1 MKNEKKLI
9 KAAGTYKTLLDDHCA
24 IGDNVAELSSLLGIS
39 RNALQQVFKNQ
50 YGKGVRDYK
59 LMTRMERSRSLLE
72 KSMKVTEI
80 AILLHYSKPR
90 AFSTAF
96 KKFYGVT
103 PSEYA
108 NTRTVLYNGSKQI
121 ELWLR
126 IDHIFPDPLT
136 WPSSIFPPK
145 IK

>member
-1 MKNEKKLI
+1 MTNEKKFRKHVI
-9 KAAGTYKTLLDDHCA
+9 KAAGTYKTLIDDHCA
-24 IGDNVAELSSLLGIS
+24 LGDKVAELSSLFGIS
-39 RNALQQVFKNQ
+39 RNVLQQAFKKQ

-59 LMTRMERSRSLLE
+59 LMQRMERGKQLLGE
-72 KSMKVTEI
+72 GKDVKEI

-108 NTRTVLYNGSKQI
+108 TTRTVLHNGD
-121 ELWLR
+121 R
-126 IDHIFPDPLT
+126 HIQL
-136 WPSSIFPPK
+136 
-145 IK
+145 